1 MQPTA
6 PSLTVFSGTDM
17 KQVISTLRC
26 IFLGFFRNSRT
37 IVTFLISVVLCFLLS
52 SRVTELIAR
61 YGTSVQA
68 VEPFLWTFGDST
80 SILLISLMLVFLFSD
95 LPKITP
101 FTPFCLVRITRRKW
115 LAAQLLYITAVTCL
129 YIGFVLA
136 VTILLCMKHTFPQ
149 NLWSETA
156 AILGYS
162 SVGAKMNI
170 PSTVKIMESISPC
183 GCMLQVCLLMLG
195 YSLTLG
201 FLILTGNLLLGAKSG
216 MVLALLYSL
225 YGFLL
230 DPDVLGNL
238 LGLEKHELYRV
249 RSIVGWISPLNHA
262 VYQMHDFGYDNL
274 PTIAQSMGC
283 FALFILPCILLSV
296 HTLKRYSFSFLGS

>member
-1 MQPTA
+1 MELQPT
-6 PSLTVFSGTDM
+6 S
-17 KQVISTLRC
+17 IS
-26 IFLGFFRNSRT
+26 
-37 IVTFLISVVLCFLLS
+37 
-52 SRVTELIAR
+52 
-61 YGTSVQA
+61 
-68 VEPFLWTFGDST
+68 
-80 SILLISLMLVFLFSD
+80 
-95 LPKITP
+95 
-101 FTPFCLVRITRRKW
+101 
-115 LAAQLLYITAVTCL
+115 
-129 YIGFVLA
+129 
-136 VTILLCMKHTFPQ
+136 
-149 NLWSETA
+149 A

>member
-1 MQPTA
+1 
-6 PSLTVFSGTDM
+6 M

-26 IFLGFFRNSRT
+26 IFLGFFRDSRT

-68 VEPFLWTFGDST
+68 AEPFLWTFGDST

-136 VTILLCMKHTFPQ
+136 VTILLCMKHAFPQ

-195 YSLTLG
+195 YSL
-201 FLILTGNLLLGAKSG
+201 NLA
-216 MVLALLYSL
+216 
-225 YGFLL
+225 F
-230 DPDVLGNL
+230 
-238 LGLEKHELYRV
+238 
-249 RSIVGWISPLNHA
+249 
-262 VYQMHDFGYDNL
+262 
-274 PTIAQSMGC
+274 
-283 FALFILPCILLSV
+283 
-296 HTLKRYSFSFLGS
+296 